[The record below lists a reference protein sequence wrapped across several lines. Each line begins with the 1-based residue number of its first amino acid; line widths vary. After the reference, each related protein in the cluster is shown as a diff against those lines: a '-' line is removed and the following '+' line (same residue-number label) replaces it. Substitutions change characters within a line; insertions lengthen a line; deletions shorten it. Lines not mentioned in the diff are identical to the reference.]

1 MVLGVPVGIVV
12 SRDKSLADDHGVF
25 FGDIV
30 KNSLEDN
37 MGLKSSGSDG
47 SIGNS
52 NGLGL
57 LLANKLDGAILGVG
71 KELGFTGL
79 DLVAEGF
86 FESLDLALG
95 GSIVVLL
102 L

>member
-1 MVLGVPVGIVV
+1 
-12 SRDKSLADDHGVF
+12 
-25 FGDIV
+25 
-30 KNSLEDN
+30 